1 MQTDRHLIRLE
12 LPSTFDMLDIVQVL
26 SDRLSSI
33 AGLDEDTTHWV
44 SVAVRESVINAV
56 KHGNREDRSKHV
68 TVEFTLAPRVEPK
81 KFTVEVLDEGEGFD
95 YEVVALDPRYLAVA
109 IEAALAAGRLQLQY
123 FRRDLQIQKKGVIDL
138 VTEADLAVEQDI
150 RDRVERHFPSHVFL
164 GEEAAH
170 SAPASDSPFRWI
182 VDPIDGTTNFV
193 HGLPLFCVS
202 IALQIE
208 GRVELGVVYSPVGD
222 ELFTAERGEGARLN
236 GVRIHVTREASMID
250 ALLVTG
256 FPPQATDMRGEQLA
270 IFGELMSRA
279 RAVRR
284 LGSAALDLAYVA
296 AGRFDAFW
304 ERSLHAWD
312 VAAGTLLVEEAGGRV
327 TSFGGGSFDPFGGQ
341 ILASNGALHSELVD
355 ILGDVMRRVGG
366 GS

>member
-1 MQTDRHLIRLE
+1 M
-12 LPSTFDMLDIVQVL
+12 
-26 SDRLSSI
+26 
-33 AGLDEDTTHWV
+33 
-44 SVAVRESVINAV
+44 
-56 KHGNREDRSKHV
+56 
-68 TVEFTLAPRVEPK
+68 
-81 KFTVEVLDEGEGFD
+81 
-95 YEVVALDPRYLAVA
+95 ALDPRYLAVA
-109 IEAALAAGRLQLQY
+109 IEAAIAAGRLQLQY
-123 FRRDLQIQKKGVIDL
+123 FRRELQVHKKGAIDL
-138 VTEADLAVEQDI
+138 VTEADLAVEHDI
-150 RDRVERHFPSHVFL
+150 RARVERHFPDHVFL

-170 SAPASDSPFRWI
+170 LGPAADSPFRWI

-208 GRVELGVVYSPVGD
+208 GRVEIGVVYAPVGN
-222 ELFTAERGEGARLN
+222 ELFTAERGQGTRLN
-236 GVRIHVTREASMID
+236 GVPIHVTRETSMID

-256 FPPQATDMRGEQLA
+256 FPPQATDAHGEQLA

-327 TSFGGGSFDPFGGQ
+327 TTFGGDSFDPFGGQ
-341 ILASNGALHSELVD
+341 ILASNGALHSQLVD
-355 ILGDVMRRVGG
+355 ILGDVRRRVTGAG
-366 GS
+366 

>member
-1 MQTDRHLIRLE
+1 
-12 LPSTFDMLDIVQVL
+12 
-26 SDRLSSI
+26 
-33 AGLDEDTTHWV
+33 V
-44 SVAVRESVINAV
+44 S
-56 KHGNREDRSKHV
+56 
-68 TVEFTLAPRVEPK
+68 
-81 KFTVEVLDEGEGFD
+81 
-95 YEVVALDPRYLAVA
+95 LDPRYLAVA
-109 IEAALAAGRLQLQY
+109 IEAALAAGRLQLHY
-123 FRRDLQIQKKGVIDL
+123 LRRDLQIHKKGIVDL

-150 RDRVERHFPSHVFL
+150 RARVARHFPSHTFL
-164 GEEAAH
+164 GEEAAG
-170 SAPASDSPFRWI
+170 ASTETGSPFRWI

-208 GRVELGVVYSPVGD
+208 GRVDLGVIYAPVAN

-236 GVRIHVTREASMID
+236 GVRMHVTRESSLID

-256 FPPQATDMRGEQLA
+256 FPPQAHGAHGDQIA
-270 IFGELMSRA
+270 IFGEFLSRA

-312 VAAGTLLVEEAGGRV
+312 VAAGTLIVEEAGGRV
-327 TSFGGGSFDPFGGQ
+327 TSFGGDQFDPFGDQ
-341 ILASNGALHSELVD
+341 LLASNGVLHPQLIDV
-355 ILGDVMRRVGG
+355 LGDVHRRINGG
-366 GS
+366 G

>member
-1 MQTDRHLIRLE
+1 MT
-12 LPSTFDMLDIVQVL
+12 
-26 SDRLSSI
+26 
-33 AGLDEDTTHWV
+33 
-44 SVAVRESVINAV
+44 
-56 KHGNREDRSKHV
+56 
-68 TVEFTLAPRVEPK
+68 
-81 KFTVEVLDEGEGFD
+81 
-95 YEVVALDPRYLAVA
+95 LDPRYLAVA
-109 IEAALAAGRLQLQY
+109 VEAALAAGRLQLQY
-123 FRRDLQIQKKGVIDL
+123 LRRGLQVRKKGVVDL

-150 RDRVERHFPSHVFL
+150 RSRVAHHFPSHTFL
-164 GEEAAH
+164 GEEAGHTASKAG
-170 SAPASDSPFRWI
+170 SAFQWI

-208 GRVELGVVYSPVGD
+208 GRVDLGVVYSPVAG
-222 ELFTAERGEGARLN
+222 ELFTAERGQGARLN
-236 GVRIHVTREASMID
+236 GARIHVTREQSLID

-256 FPPQATDMRGEQLA
+256 FPPQAHGAYDEQLA
-270 IFGELMSRA
+270 IFGEFLSRA

-327 TSFGGGSFDPFGGQ
+327 TSFGGGSFDPFGDQ
-341 ILASNGALHSELVD
+341 LLASNGVLHSQLVGV
-355 ILGDVMRRVGG
+355 LGNVRRSMSGG
-366 GS
+366 G

>member
-1 MQTDRHLIRLE
+1 
-12 LPSTFDMLDIVQVL
+12 
-26 SDRLSSI
+26 
-33 AGLDEDTTHWV
+33 
-44 SVAVRESVINAV
+44 VANESRERA
-56 KHGNREDRSKHV
+56 R
-68 TVEFTLAPRVEPK
+68 P
-81 KFTVEVLDEGEGFD
+81 
-95 YEVVALDPRYLAVA
+95 LDPRYLAVA
-109 IEAALAAGRLQLQY
+109 VEAALAAGCLQLQY

-138 VTEADLAVEQDI
+138 VTEADLAVEKDI
-150 RDRVERHFPSHVFL
+150 RARIERHFPSHLFL
-164 GEEAAH
+164 GEEGAQ
-170 SAPASDSPFRWI
+170 PATDSGSPFRWI

-208 GRVELGVVYSPVGD
+208 GRVELGVVYSPVAD

-236 GVRIHVTREASMID
+236 GARMRVTREASMID

-256 FPPQATDMRGEQLA
+256 FPPQASHKHGEQVA
-270 IFGELMSRA
+270 IFAEFLSRA

-312 VAAGTLLVEEAGGRV
+312 VAAGTLMVEEAGGKV
-327 TSFGGGSFDPFGGQ
+327 TSFGGDSFDPFGDQ
-341 ILASNGALHSELVD
+341 LLASNGALHSQLVD
-355 ILGDVMRRVGG
+355 ILGDVRRRLT
-366 GS
+366 GSE